1 MRDRITTVLEVVGA
15 ACVVAGV
22 GLLLGVGA
30 ALIVGGIG
38 LIAAGYLGAAE

>member
-1 MRDRITTVLEVVGA
+1 MRDRITTALEAAGA
-15 ACVVAGV
+15 VCVVAGV

-30 ALIVGGIG
+30 GLIVAGVA